1 MKNRIIILVFL
12 IGAFLFAANIGE
24 YKITTL
30 FSENNP
36 EVKTVAIADS
46 TVVFKNENKTTKLFT
61 ADIKEGTIG
70 VKDADDID
78 DAYDNVFHLKIDE
91 LPVENENAYLEY
103 ELFGYDQAASISR
116 SLNNQPSIGGQ
127 FLSYNKGWTKQSE
140 LLSEKS
146 LRKGDNVLL
155 FTASE
160 GILTEYK
167 IKNVRIVYKNGDQSS
182 NLTLLKAEDK
192 LYIKGTN
199 FPSLIK
205 KMTIAG
211 ITVDMNQ
218 PEFELVLDAKN
229 FQKSISVVKETKS
242 GIVVNE
248 NLEIDRF
255 SSVSDFRAIE
265 NAKEKVSKTID
276 FQTVNVLDYKDFSAV
291 FPAGALKN
299 NVKVSVSGL
308 RKIDI
313 APLNSAMV
321 NVTAVNAGFRLL
333 PHGTVFEKAVTL
345 SLPYDKKTIPEGY
358 TEKDINVFYFD
369 ENKRLWQEVT
379 KDSLDIKQGIIKA
392 KTTHFTDFI
401 AGIIKMPESPETSG
415 YTPTSIKDLKAAS
428 PLVGIQSIAPPSANG
443 RGTMSTGF
451 SIAIPNGRG
460 GVQPSFNLQYDSD
473 GGHSWAGM
481 GWDIS
486 VPAVSIETRWGAP
499 RYDAANET
507 ESYVLAGEAL
517 IPNSH
522 RIEWIAR
529 TSDKQFYPRRESAF
543 QQIIRK
549 GSSPKNYYWVVK
561 DKSGITSYYGG
572 TASGLATNNV
582 LQDANGNIGHWA
594 LCLQVDLK
602 GNSIEYEYDKRDGE
616 LYIKKVY
623 YTGFG
628 SQKGNYNVTFVKNSD
643 LGEANRSD
651 VQVSARL
658 GFKQLN
664 NQLLRKIEVRYK
676 GDMIRSYELKYKE
689 GAFKKTLLESIAEYD
704 SESKLF
710 YTNTLDYFDDIR
722 DASGKYNPFGPEQNW
737 NVPGDNLTNNS
748 IPSFSDILYSGKH
761 SLVTSTEGENIG
773 INYRIGIGLGSGM
786 GSLKG
791 NTIGAHGGN
800 GIGNSETAVTL
811 EDLDGDGLPDKVFK
825 NKNGVFYRKNLAGS
839 GQNGFGE
846 AKEINISNLG
856 LSKNSS
862 FNWGVDAIISIGN
875 VGYDK
880 LRSTNKTK
888 SYFMDF
894 NGDGLVD
901 YVKNGQVYYNRL
913 VDGVPTFDR
922 TSSGTPSPVAGGGT
936 ITIPGSSTLS
946 QEEIEQQ
953 NPLHDVVRMWQAPVA
968 GTITVSHQY
977 QLIKDLSPEGIKK
990 QSEYVNNAGDE
1001 KADGV
1006 RLYFQKGNQLLWNQ
1020 FIGPNDVDLKTKTD
1034 NNITVAKG
1042 ERLYFRVSSVKDGSF
1057 DTATWNPVIT
1067 YSQIT
1072 KYDRDGNGN
1081 QITSSVPVTA
1091 GLKDANLYSL
1101 VQYEAG
1107 ADFFSSS
1114 NAGKVIP
1121 IAGNIILKGILNKPV
1136 TSDHITLRIT
1146 KTYLDQTNAPVVV
1159 FEKTFLANEVSS
1171 FNLSSI
1177 TLPAF
1182 ERETQVS
1189 IALETQTNINWH
1201 SISFA
1206 PTVIVPVFPGGEIE
1220 ETPMEVS
1227 HLLYTKRAGN
1237 YDIPGVTSTVSG
1249 KVKLNILPQDLV
1261 LATAFPPGALN
1272 NYNGDIIVSA
1282 KQNNVLLA
1290 RKRYK
1295 LTTGSLTEVINAFDN
1310 AVDYPSALADVP
1322 IQLEVTISNAES
1334 INILRNYP
1342 KANALNI
1349 QVQVTDLKD
1358 VADLTDDVI
1367 WNSATDD
1374 FGIYSLLNSDEKTI
1388 GLHHRQWGGFVINGN
1403 LASDTIDESQLKQSD
1418 AYGSEPNLNNQDPD
1432 SYKDT
1437 DYEMSKTYFTSLQS
1451 SYAKSKWEG
1460 LEQGIYIKDITIGT
1474 SRLGEDDITDYMDFS
1489 LPNLQ
1494 GGSTSALD
1502 MISVSKSESISA
1514 GVSVGPAGLGISK
1527 SIDGDSDVTQ
1537 TMSDFN
1543 GDRFPDYI
1551 RGSNVQLTLPLGKIS
1566 EEVIDLGN
1574 NFSHSKMSSEG
1585 VNTDGSYSHG
1595 AVANTN
1601 TKTTSKSEVKPQTAS
1616 DVSVDKAKKA
1626 GEKVAGSINASVG
1639 TGEDESTM
1647 IHSDINGDGLP
1658 DKITSAGE
1666 VSLNTGY
1673 GFLPAENWNTLNSIN
1688 KGNSTDW
1695 SLGLGFSIKKAS
1707 LSGGANYAR
1716 SESDGIE
1723 SFLDIN
1729 GDGLADKIKYEGN
1742 RMLVSLNMGNSF
1754 AAPVDYPRY
1763 TEMQQNKSVSYGM
1776 SANIT
1781 FEIPI
1786 PIPFLPLRLVPTIGE
1801 SKGWSTSRSEGTF
1814 TDIDGD
1820 GNLDYIVSRDDNN
1833 LTVQLSNIK
1842 RTNKLKSVTNGAG
1855 NSYVVDYELLKPS
1868 YENPSAKWVLQSVDV
1883 FDGHTGDGIDHS
1895 IAKFRYEDGYHDRRE
1910 REFYGFGKVI
1920 QEQIDAS
1927 NNSVFTTTVQ
1937 EFYNQDYFRKN
1948 LVKHSYTLDKNGK
1961 MRQESENEYSFVDVA
1976 TQASIPVSELNLPS
1990 CDAKRIFVGLIH
2002 ANQKAYEGGSDYL
2015 ETNTF
2020 NTYDANGNIVQYE
2033 DLGNGSAD
2041 DKVTAKISYYES
2053 TTPYYGGIPRQLE
2066 VFTTEGLKRK
2076 RATTINT
2083 TTAEV
2088 TQIKNY
2094 AAADKVAITDIAY
2107 DAYGNMQKITGPE
2120 NHKAQRMTLE
2130 YVYDSENNQY
2140 MMEIKDAFGYQNKM
2154 EYNYRFGVPI
2164 KTTDRNDQ
2172 STDYTLD
2179 AKGRIATIRA
2189 PYEIASGK
2197 PYTIAYEYFPEAK
2210 VPYAK
2215 TRNYDPEL
2223 DKDIETYTYTDG
2235 LGRALQVKKTA
2246 SLFTAAGSAD
2256 QEAHIISGKV
2266 IYDGL
2271 GRAITSYYPTTTTT
2285 MDNNF
2290 STAVSAIAPTK
2301 TDYDEVNRP
2310 IKVTLPDGSTNTA
2323 VFALENYDGLP
2334 VLKTTQTDALNK
2346 TNTIYTDVTGQSVAS
2361 MQNDLTTKFAINALG
2376 EMIKVT
2382 DAMDHITQSTYDWLG
2397 RRIEFTHP
2405 DAGTTKME
2413 YDLAGNLT
2421 TRITQD
2427 IKNTVPNGGAIQYVY
2442 NYNRLESIKYPK
2454 NPQNNVQYNYGKVDG
2469 TPSRRGRLWFVQDA
2483 SGGQE
2488 FFYGKL
2494 GEVEK
2499 EIRTLRITPTDIQTY
2514 ISQYEYD
2521 TWNRIQ
2527 KMTYPDGEVVEYTYN
2542 RAGNLQS
2549 MQGKK
2554 ESHTYDYIKQLSY
2567 DEFEQR
2573 KYLKYGNNTETN
2585 YTYDPVMRRL
2595 QQLQV
2600 QSGTRQV
2607 MNNAYGYDLVGNVL
2621 SIKNTSPIV
2630 NNTLGG
2636 TSSHE
2641 YQYDDFYRLK
2651 SAKAS
2656 YQGEFTKANYELN
2669 MSYNKMH
2676 NITKKDLVH
2685 IVNNEQKGYVL
2696 EYNYDNA
2703 LHPYAP
2709 SKITEIGKT
2718 EARDYVYDGNG
2729 NPTSYTEEKSFRK
2742 MTWDEEN
2749 RLMGINDSGRIH
2761 QYTYDAGGERVI
2773 KSSGDSQNVA
2783 INGET
2788 AATIVHTDDYTGYV
2802 SPYFVISKGKFTK
2815 HYFDGA
2821 GRIISKLGNGTF
2833 AQPLKITAGGVNY
2846 SKFTAE
2852 QQKALDTY
2860 VRSLGLPPGPPTQ
2873 QGIYATPEFTG
2884 DPYPSE
2890 VLKPVEENQEPPEGW
2905 PRNPIFNAPGDVPG
2919 PPVQFGPP
2927 VEPTTVKGGEGFTGT
2942 GMPENDIFYFHPDHL
2957 GSTSYITNKNGAI
2970 SQHVEYIAFGEIL
2983 FEEHSSSFSSPYL
2996 FNGKE
3001 LDRETNLSYY
3011 GARYLDMKTS
3021 LWLNVDPLAIYNP
3034 IFEKQLYFDGQH
3046 NGGVYNSG
3054 NLNSY
3059 IYCYQNPINLIDPN
3073 GKQVKS
3079 KAQTGWCEGCKDIT
3093 LEDGDYISD
3102 VQNQVYTATV
3112 QGVTQKEFDAFKET
3126 FTTNPGKITTN
3137 TFATYTLIDRDGNGK
3152 LSKNDHI
3159 DIDIMGPDD
3168 ASVRVNSV
3176 SSSSN
3181 SFSANFIT
3189 LEGHTDAGY
3198 IFFTGSFK
3206 NGTVTFEIN
3215 NTTRTNTDMGLIGAP
3230 IVSRAAQ
3237 KAQWRR
3243 VMANFGDFF
3252 KKPVSSATQK
3262 ISEYDYNDWTNKIG
3276 ELEFSTTEDKTKDVR
3291 NSQKTKN

>member
-1 MKNRIIILVFL
+1 MKNKIIILVFL
-12 IGAFLFAANIGE
+12 IGSFLFAANFGP
-24 YKITTL
+24 YKIAS
-30 FSENNP
+30 FFAEHNSENESSISKNA
-36 EVKTVAIADS
+36 TDSIAIIH
-46 TVVFKNENKTTKLFT
+46 KKIENTRSFG
-61 ADIKEGTIG
+61 ADIPEGIIG
-70 VKDADDID
+70 VQSDSDID
-78 DAYDNVFHLKIDE
+78 DAYDNVFHLKVNE
-91 LPVENENAYLEY
+91 LPSDLENAYLEY
-103 ELFGYDQAASISR
+103 ELYGYDQAASISR

-127 FLSYNKGWTKQSE
+127 FLSHNKNWTQQSE

-155 FTASE
+155 FTAPE
-160 GILTEYK
+160 GVSNSYK
-167 IKNVRIVYKNGDQSS
+167 IKNVRIVYKETAAALSY
-182 NLTLLKAEDK
+182 TLLQSDHK

-199 FPSLIK
+199 FPSEIR
-205 KMTIAG
+205 KMSIG
-211 ITVDMNQ
+211 GVSVDVNQ
-218 PEFELVLDAKN
+218 PEFELVLDASN
-229 FQKSISVVKETKS
+229 YDKSISISKETKT
-242 GIVVNE
+242 GILISEKLDINQFLKV
-248 NLEIDRF
+248 DRF
-255 SSVSDFRAIE
+255 RPIE
-265 NAKEKVSKTID
+265 NAQNSISKLINFQIENKLSYKEFLAI
-276 FQTVNVLDYKDFSAV
+276 
-291 FPAGALKN
+291 FPAGALKS
-299 NVKVSVSGL
+299 NVSVSVSGL

-321 NVTAVNAGFRLL
+321 NVTATNAGFRLL

-345 SLPYDKKTIPEGY
+345 SFPYDKKAIPEGY

-379 KDSLDIKQGIIKA
+379 KDSLNIKGGVIKA

-443 RGTMSTGF
+443 RGTASTGF
-451 SIAIPNGRG
+451 SIVIPNGRG
-460 GVQPSFNLQYDSD
+460 GMQPSFNLQYDSD
-473 GGHSWAGM
+473 GGHSWAGT
-481 GWDIS
+481 GWDLAA
-486 VPAVSIETRWGAP
+486 PAVSIETRWGAP

-507 ESYVLAGEAL
+507 ESYSIAGEAL

-522 RIEWIAR
+522 RAEWIGR
-529 TSDKQFYPRRESAF
+529 TADKQFYPRREGAF

-561 DKSGITSYYGG
+561 DKSGVASYYGG
-572 TASGLATNNV
+572 TVSGLATNGV

-602 GNSIEYEYDKRDGE
+602 GNSVEYEYDKRDGE
-616 LYIKKVY
+616 LYLKKVY

-628 SQKGNYNVTFVKNSD
+628 SQKGNYSVTFVKNAD
-643 LGEANRSD
+643 LGEANRAD

-676 GDMIRSYELKYKE
+676 NDMVRSYELQYKE
-689 GAFKKTLLESIAEYD
+689 GAFKKTLLESVSEYD

-710 YTNTLDYFDDIR
+710 YTNTMDYFDDIR
-722 DASGKYNPFGPEQNW
+722 DSSGKYNPFGPEQVW

-761 SLVTSTEGENIG
+761 SLVSSTEGENIG
-773 INYRIGIGLGSGM
+773 INYRIGIGLGSGL
-786 GSLKG
+786 GSLKS

-839 GQNGFGE
+839 GQNGFGD

-913 VDGVPTFDR
+913 VNGVPTFDR

-946 QEEIEQQ
+946 QEEIEKQ
-953 NPLHDVVRMWQAPVA
+953 NPLHDVVRMWQAPVT
-968 GTITVSHQY
+968 GTINISHKY

-990 QSEYVNNAGDE
+990 RTDYVNNAGDQKE
-1001 KADGV
+1001 DGI
-1006 RLYFQKGNQLLWNQ
+1006 RLYFQKGNQLVWNQ
-1020 FIGPNDVDLKTKTD
+1020 FIGPKDVDLKTKTD

-1057 DTATWNPVIT
+1057 DTAIWDPVIT
-1067 YSQIT
+1067 YSQIS

-1081 QITSSVPVTA
+1081 QITTNIPVTA

-1101 VQYEAG
+1101 TQYEAG

-1114 NAGKVIP
+1114 NGGKVVP
-1121 IAGNIILKGILNKPV
+1121 VAGNIILKGVLNKPV

-1159 FEKTFLANEVSS
+1159 FEKTFLSNEVAS
-1171 FNLSSI
+1171 FDLASI
-1177 TLPAF
+1177 SLPAF

-1189 IALETQTNINWH
+1189 ISLETQTNINWH
-1201 SISFA
+1201 SISFT

-1220 ETPMEVS
+1220 ETPIEVS
-1227 HLLYTKRAGN
+1227 HSLYNNRAGN
-1237 YDIPGVTSTVSG
+1237 YDIPGVTSTVNG

-1272 NYNGDIIVSA
+1272 NYNGDVIISA
-1282 KQNNVLLA
+1282 KQNNLLVA

-1295 LTTGSLTEVINAFDN
+1295 LTTGTLTEVINAFDN
-1310 AVDYPSALADVP
+1310 AVDYPEVLVGVP
-1322 IQLEVTISNAES
+1322 IQLEVTISNPES

-1349 QVQVTDLKD
+1349 QIQVTDLKD
-1358 VADLTDDVI
+1358 VANLTDDVI

-1437 DYEMSKTYFTSLQS
+1437 DYEMSKTYFVSLQS

-1566 EEVIDLGN
+1566 EEVINLGN

-1595 AVANTN
+1595 AVANSSS
-1601 TKTTSKSEVKPQTAS
+1601 KTTSKTEVKPQSAVE
-1616 DVSVDKAKKA
+1616 VSTDKAKKA
-1626 GEKVAGSINASVG
+1626 GQKVAGSINASVG

-1658 DKITSAGE
+1658 DKITSSGE

-1673 GFLPAENWNTLNSIN
+1673 GFLPAENWNALNSLN

-1707 LSGGANYAR
+1707 ISGGANYAR
-1716 SESDGIE
+1716 SESDGID

-1729 GDGLADKIKYEGN
+1729 GDGLADKIKYVGN

-1776 SANIT
+1776 SANIS

-1786 PIPFLPLRLVPTIGE
+1786 PIPFFPLRLVPTIGE

-1820 GNLDYIVSRDDNN
+1820 GNLDYIVSRNDNN

-1842 RTNKLKSVTNGAG
+1842 RTNKLKSVTNSAG

-1895 IAKFRYEDGYHDRRE
+1895 IAKFRYEDGYQDRRE
-1910 REFYGFGKVI
+1910 REFYGFAKVT
-1920 QEQIDAS
+1920 QEQIDAAD
-1927 NNSVFTTTVQ
+1927 NSVFMTMVQ

-1948 LVKHSYTLDKNGK
+1948 LLKHSYTLDKNGK
-1961 MRQESENEYSFVDVA
+1961 IRQESENEYSFIDVA
-1976 TQASIPVSELNLPS
+1976 TQASVSVSELNLPS

-2020 NTYDANGNIVQYE
+2020 NTYDANGNITQYE
-2033 DLGNGSAD
+2033 DLGNGSAT

-2053 TTPYYGGIPRQLE
+2053 TTPYYGAIPKQLE
-2066 VFTTEGLKRK
+2066 VFTTDGLRRK

-2094 AAADKVAITDIAY
+2094 ASADKIAITDIAY
-2107 DAYGNMQKITGPE
+2107 DTYGNLQKITGPS
-2120 NHKAQRMTLE
+2120 NHKGQRMTLE
-2130 YVYDSENNQY
+2130 YVYDVENHQY
-2140 MMEIKDAFGYQNKM
+2140 MTEIKDAFGYQNKM

-2164 KTTDRNDQ
+2164 KNTDRNDQ
-2172 STDYTLD
+2172 STEYTLD
-2179 AKGRIATIRA
+2179 SKGRIATIRA

-2210 VPYAK
+2210 IPYAK

-2256 QEAHIISGKV
+2256 QEAQIISGKV

-2271 GRAITSYYPTTTTT
+2271 GRATTSYYPTTSTTL
-2285 MDNNF
+2285 DNNF
-2290 STAVSAIAPTK
+2290 STAVSTVTPTK
-2301 TDYDEVNRP
+2301 TEYDEVNRP
-2310 IKVTLPDGSTNTA
+2310 IKVTLPDGSTNTT
-2323 VFALENYDGLP
+2323 VFALESYDGLP

-2346 TNTIYTDVTGQSVAS
+2346 TNTTYIDATGQNVAS
-2361 MQNDLTTKFAINALG
+2361 MQNDITTKFDTNALG

-2382 DAMDHITQSTYDWLG
+2382 DAMDHITQSSYDWLG
-2397 RRIEFTHP
+2397 RRVEFTHP
-2405 DAGTTKME
+2405 DSGTTKME

-2454 NPQNNVQYNYGKVDG
+2454 NPQNNVQYNYGKADG
-2469 TPSRRGRLWFVQDA
+2469 TASRRGRLWFVQDA

-2542 RAGNLQS
+2542 RAGNLHS

-2621 SIKNTSPIV
+2621 SIKNTAPVV

-2676 NITKKDLVH
+2676 NIIKKDLVH

-2696 EYNYDNA
+2696 DYNYDNE
-2703 LHPYAP
+2703 LHPNAP
-2709 SKITEIGKT
+2709 NKIVESGKAEPRQYT
-2718 EARDYVYDGNG
+2718 YDGNG

-2742 MTWDEEN
+2742 MNWDEEN
-2749 RLMGINDSGRIH
+2749 RLMGINDNGRIH
-2761 QYTYDAGGERVI
+2761 QYTYDAAGKRVI

-2815 HYFDGA
+2815 HYFEGA
-2821 GRIISKLGNGTF
+2821 GRIVSKLGNGAF
-2833 AQPLKITAGGVNY
+2833 AQPLKLTAGGVNY
-2846 SKFTAE
+2846 GKLTAE

-2890 VLKPVEENQEPPEGW
+2890 VIKPVEENQEPPEGW
-2905 PRNPIFNAPGDVPG
+2905 PKNPIFNAPGDVPG

-2957 GSTSYITNKNGAI
+2957 GSTSYITNKNGSI
-2970 SQHVEYIAFGEIL
+2970 SQHVEYIAFGEVL

-3011 GARYLDMKTS
+3011 GARYYDAKVS
-3021 LWLNVDPLAIYNP
+3021 LWLSVDPMAEKYSNFGGYSFAFNNP
-3034 IFEKQLYFDGQH
+3034 VVF
-3046 NGGVYNSG
+3046 
-3054 NLNSY
+3054 
-3059 IYCYQNPINLIDPN
+3059 IDPDGRDPIVSGIIEAATAFTLSIGVDFLGSYLLE
-3073 GKQVKS
+3073 GKS
-3079 KAQTGWCEGCKDIT
+3079 ASEAFSDIGWLSAG
-3093 LEDGDYISD
+3093 
-3102 VQNQVYTATV
+3102 
-3112 QGVTQKEFDAFKET
+3112 FDAGSAYVT
-3126 FTTNPGKITTN
+3126 STAVPGV
-3137 TFATYTLIDRDGNGK
+3137 ATASRMAK
-3152 LSKNDHI
+3152 LSKTIVGKVLIATLTEVSKGVADALAKGKFNDTEGNFSFTKFKEEMQ
-3159 DIDIMGPDD
+3159 DIAIESLVQGLLDTGFKGAADKFIKQ
-3168 ASVRVNSV
+3168 
-3176 SSSSN
+3176 
-3181 SFSANFIT
+3181 FSGEFKELQKMERKLAN
-3189 LEGHTDAGY
+3189 
-3198 IFFTGSFK
+3198 K
-3206 NGTVTFEIN
+3206 IN
-3215 NTTRTNTDMGLIGAP
+3215 NGESLKRIKTYSEK
-3230 IVSRAAQ
+3230 VQ
-3237 KAQWRR
+3237 KQMSK
-3243 VMANFGDFF
+3243 VE
-3252 KKPVSSATQK
+3252 ATQMK
-3262 ISEYDYNDWTNKIG
+3262 YV
-3276 ELEFSTTEDKTKDVR
+3276 KTKAVEEIATAAGGKIISKPIKDAA
-3291 NSQKTKN
+3291 K

>member
-1 MKNRIIILVFL
+1 MKNRIIVLVFL
-12 IGAFLFAANIGE
+12 AGAFLFAANIRE
-24 YKITTL
+24 YKIASL
-30 FSENNP
+30 FSEN
-36 EVKTVAIADS
+36 TVEEKSLLGSDS
-46 TVVFKNENKTTKLFT
+46 TVVLKNENKTTKLFT
-61 ADIKEGTIG
+61 ADLKEGIIG
-70 VKDADDID
+70 VDNPEDID
-78 DAYDNVFHLKIDE
+78 DAYDNVFHLKVDE
-91 LPVENENAYLEY
+91 LPAKNENAYLEY

-127 FLSYNKGWTKQSE
+127 FLSYNKAWTAQSE

-155 FTASE
+155 FTAPE
-160 GILTEYK
+160 GTANGYK
-167 IKNVRIVYKNGDQSS
+167 IKNVRIVYKNGNQNS
-182 NLTLLKAEDK
+182 NFTLLKAGDK

-199 FPSLIK
+199 FPSQLK

-211 ITVDMNQ
+211 ITVDVTQ
-218 PEFELVLDAKN
+218 PEFELVLDAEK
-229 FQKSISVVKETKS
+229 IGESVSVLKETAS
-242 GIVVNE
+242 GVIVNE
-248 NLEIDRF
+248 KIEVQQF
-255 SSVSDFRAIE
+255 SKVESFRPIE
-265 NAKEKVSKTID
+265 NAKERISKIINFETA
-276 FQTVNVLDYKDFSAV
+276 NALEYKDFSAV

-299 NVKVSVSGL
+299 NVKVSVSAL

-333 PHGTVFEKAVTL
+333 PHGTIFEKAVTL

-451 SIAIPNGRG
+451 SIVIPNGRG
-460 GVQPSFNLQYDSD
+460 GMQPSLNLQYDSD
-473 GGHSWAGM
+473 GGHSWAGT

-486 VPAVSIETRWGAP
+486 APSVSIETRWGAP
-499 RYDAANET
+499 RYDAVNET
-507 ESYVLAGEAL
+507 ESYAVAGEAL

-522 RIEWIAR
+522 RAAWVAR

-561 DKSGITSYYGG
+561 DKSGVASYYGG
-572 TASGLATNNV
+572 TQSGLAVNGV

-602 GNSIEYEYDKRDGE
+602 GNTVEYEYDKRDGE
-616 LYIKKVY
+616 LYLKKVY

-628 SQKGNYNVTFVKNSD
+628 SQKGNYSVTFVKNSD
-643 LGEANRSD
+643 LGEANRPD

-676 GDMIRSYELKYKE
+676 DALIRSYELKFKE
-689 GAFKKTLLESIAEYD
+689 GAFKKTLLESISEYD

-710 YTNTLDYFDDIR
+710 YTNTLDYFDDVR

-737 NVPGDNLTNNS
+737 NVPSDDIKEGFTGIKDFESNNTLAGSTSGTN
-748 IPSFSDILYSGKH
+748 
-761 SLVTSTEGENIG
+761 TSV
-773 INYRIGIGLGSGM
+773 NYRLGVGLPTFGTF
-786 GSLKG
+786 KN
-791 NTIGAHGGN
+791 NTIGAHGAN
-800 GIGNSETAVTL
+800 GWGKSETSIVL
-811 EDLDGDGLPDKVFK
+811 EDLDGDSYPDKVFK
-825 NKNGVFYRKNLAGS
+825 IGNDIYYRKNLHATQPNTFGDAIKIAGI
-839 GQNGFGE
+839 
-846 AKEINISNLG
+846 KNLG
-856 LSKNSS
+856 IFKNKS
-862 FNWGVDAIISIGN
+862 FSWGVDASVGFGVASAN
-875 VGYDK
+875 VGYDEQ
-880 LRSTNKTK
+880 RSTNRTL

-901 YVKNGQVYYNRL
+901 FVNNGRVYYNRIENGIPVFL
-913 VDGVPTFDR
+913 
-922 TSSGTPSPVAGGGT
+922 TSSLDTPSPVSGGGDLALAKPDRT
-936 ITIPGSSTLS
+936 
-946 QEEIEQQ
+946 QELQQ
-953 NPLHDVVRMWQAPVA
+953 LLAKNPLHDVVRVWQAPVKGA
-968 GTITVSHQY
+968 IIVNQSF
-977 QLIKDLSPEGIKK
+977 QLIEDTSEERQEYKTRNGI
-990 QSEYVNNAGDE
+990 D

-1006 RLYFQKGNQLLWNQ
+1006 HLYFQKGAILLWDQ
-1020 FIGPNDVDLKTKTD
+1020 VIGAVDYAVKNKLAQTI
-1034 NNITVAKG
+1034 NVEKG
-1042 ERLYFRVSSVKDGSF
+1042 ERLYFRISSIKDGNY
-1057 DTATWNPVIT
+1057 DKVIWDPKIEYTQVEKRTPVSNSLETINA
-1067 YSQIT
+1067 S
-1072 KYDRDGNGN
+1072 
-1081 QITSSVPVTA
+1081 A
-1091 GLKDANLYSL
+1091 KDANLISL
-1101 VQYEAG
+1101 QNFHAS
-1107 ADFFSSS
+1107 ADFFASQANSVVVPK
-1114 NAGKVIP
+1114 AGLVSFSGKFTKP
-1121 IAGNIILKGILNKPV
+1121 I
-1136 TSDHITLRIT
+1136 TSDHVTLKIVKNVINVAGST
-1146 KTYLDQTNAPVVV
+1146 IL
-1159 FEKTFLANEVSS
+1159 FERKFLASEVVD
-1171 FNLSSI
+1171 FNLGSLTFSI
-1177 TLPAF
+1177 PDDNTFITTTLESATNIDVKSLFSNPSVTLPALPNSKP
-1182 ERETQVS
+1182 ED
-1189 IALETQTNINWH
+1189 NIRKVDIGH
-1201 SISFA
+1201 SFYSKID
-1206 PTVIVPVFPGGEIE
+1206 
-1220 ETPMEVS
+1220 
-1227 HLLYTKRAGN
+1227 GN
-1237 YDIPGVTSTVSG
+1237 YLIDGIKPEVTG
-1249 KVKLNILPQDLV
+1249 KLKLFINPLNY
-1261 LATAFPPGALN
+1261 ALSN
-1272 NYNGDIIVSA
+1272 PITGFRYNGNVNITA
-1282 KQNNVLLA
+1282 KQNGLLVGRVTYAVTNGVLSPATSTFDLNYNYA
-1290 RKRYK
+1290 QAQKDVPLDLEIYVSNAA
-1295 LTTGSLTEVINAFDN
+1295 LNEVITA
-1310 AVDYPSALADVP
+1310 
-1322 IQLEVTISNAES
+1322 
-1334 INILRNYP
+1334 YP
-1342 KANALNI
+1342 KANALKI
-1349 QVQVTDLKD
+1349 SYEITDSVTDPANPVLWTKD
-1358 VADLTDDVI
+1358 
-1367 WNSATDD
+1367 TDD
-1374 FGIYSLLNSDEKTI
+1374 FSIFTELNETENNF
-1388 GLHHRQWGGFVINGN
+1388 GLQYKNWGRFIVNGDLAGN
-1403 LASDTIDESQLKQSD
+1403 LIDQSKLKFENNSGID
-1418 AYGSEPNLNNQDPD
+1418 PNNFPDPNNLDPD
-1432 SYKDT
+1432 NMPGEFDT
-1437 DYEMSKTYFTSLQS
+1437 GKEYFLPMSAVYSDNILYGGEKASFIQN
-1451 SYAKSKWEG
+1451 EFM
-1460 LEQGIYIKDITIGT
+1460 GT
-1474 SRLGEDDITDYMDFS
+1474 NRLGEDDFAEYTDFS
-1489 LPNLQ
+1489 SPLTELL
-1494 GGSTSALD
+1494 GGGETEALD
-1502 MISVSKSESISA
+1502 MISESKSRSIGGGA
-1514 GVSVGPAGLGISK
+1514 GVGGINGGLTK
-1527 SIDGDSDVTQ
+1527 SEGDTFVVQ
-1537 TMSDFN
+1537 TMSDLN

-1551 RGSNVQLTLPLGKIS
+1551 IDNKVQYTSPIGGKSSAITN
-1566 EEVIDLGN
+1566 IGD
-1574 NFSHSKMSSEG
+1574 FSHSKTNSTGGSLS
-1585 VNTDGSYSHG
+1585 GSYNHG
-1595 AVANTN
+1595 SPQSSLQLTV
-1601 TKTTSKSEVKPQTAS
+1601 SKGKVKFSSGAS
-1616 DVSVDKAKKA
+1616 GSIQEALKA
-1626 GEKVAGSINASVG
+1626 GGSISLGGTVG
-1639 TGEDESTM
+1639 KGEDHSDQ
-1647 IHSDINGDGLP
+1647 IYSDINGDGLA
-1658 DKITSAGE
+1658 DRIETNE
-1666 VSLNTGY
+1666 MVSLNTGY
-1673 GFLPAENWNTLNSIN
+1673 GFLPAEPWEKMNVIN
-1688 KGNSTDW
+1688 KGT
-1695 SLGLGFSIKKAS
+1695 SLDIGGSAGYSVMNGSF
-1707 LSGGANYAR
+1707 SGGLNYSR
-1716 SESDGIE
+1716 STSDNSH

-1729 GDGLADKIKYEGN
+1729 GDGLADKIEYKDNEV
-1742 RMLVSLNMGNSF
+1742 LVELNMGNSF
-1754 AAPVDYPRY
+1754 AAAVSYPRY
-1763 TEMQQNKSVSYGM
+1763 EKMTRNTGVSYGG
-1776 SANIT
+1776 SLGASYD
-1781 FEIPI
+1781 IPLI
-1786 PIPFLPLRLVPTIGE
+1786 PPFVVMKLTPSFGG
-1801 SKGWSTSRSEGTF
+1801 SFGASTSRSEASF
-1814 TDIDGD
+1814 SDIDGD
-1820 GNLDYIVSRDDNN
+1820 GNLDYILSTDQNKLVVR
-1833 LTVQLSNIK
+1833 LSNIK

-1855 NSYVVDYELLKPS
+1855 NSYTVDYELLKPS

-1895 IAKFRYEDGYHDRRE
+1895 IAKFRYEDGYQDRRE
-1910 REFYGFGKVI
+1910 REFYGFGKVT
-1920 QEQIDAS
+1920 QEQIDAAD
-1927 NNSVFTTTVQ
+1927 NSVFMTTVQ

-1948 LVKHSYTLDKNGK
+1948 LLKHSYTLDKNGK

-1976 TQASIPVSELNLPS
+1976 SQATVSVSDLNLPS

-2002 ANQKAYEGGSDYL
+2002 TNQKVYEGGSEYL

-2020 NTYDANGNIVQYE
+2020 NTYDANGNIIQYI

-2053 TTPYYGGIPRQLE
+2053 TTPYYGGIPKQLE

-2094 AAADKVAITDIAY
+2094 AAADKIAITDIAY
-2107 DAYGNMQKITGPE
+2107 DTYGNLQKITGPT

-2130 YVYDSENNQY
+2130 YVFDTENHQY
-2140 MMEIKDAFGYQNKM
+2140 MTEIKDAFGYQNKM
-2154 EYNYRFGVPI
+2154 EYDYRFGIPL

-2172 STDYTLD
+2172 STIYTID
-2179 AKGRIATIRA
+2179 GKGRMATIKA

-2215 TRNYDPEL
+2215 TKNYDPEF
-2223 DKDIETYTYTDG
+2223 DKDIETFTYTDG

-2246 SLFTAAGSAD
+2246 SLFTQAGSPD
-2256 QEAHIISGKV
+2256 QEAHIISGKT

-2271 GRAITSYYPTTTTT
+2271 GRATTSYYPTTTTT
-2285 MDNNF
+2285 VDNNF
-2290 STAVSAIAPTK
+2290 STAVSNVTPTK
-2301 TDYDEVNRP
+2301 TEYDEVSRAV
-2310 IKVTLPDGSTNTA
+2310 KVTLPDGSTNTT
-2323 VFALENYDGLP
+2323 VFAIEDYDGVA
-2334 VLKTTQTDALNK
+2334 VLRTTQTDALNK
-2346 TNTIYTDVTGQSVAS
+2346 TSQTYTDATGQNLAS
-2361 MQNDLTTKFAINALG
+2361 MQNDLLTKFETNALG

-2382 DAMDHITQSTYDWLG
+2382 DAMDHITKSSYDWLG
-2397 RRIEFTHP
+2397 RRVEFTHP
-2405 DAGTTKME
+2405 DAGTTTMQ

-2427 IKNTVPNGGAIQYVY
+2427 IKNTVPNGGAIEYVY

-2454 NPQNNVQYNYGKVDG
+2454 NPQNNVQYNYGKSDG
-2469 TPSRRGRLWFVQDA
+2469 TASRRGRLWFVQDA

-2573 KYLKYGNNTETN
+2573 KYLKYGNDTETN

-2600 QSGTRQV
+2600 KSGTRQV

-2621 SIKNTSPIV
+2621 SIKNTAPIV

-2636 TSSHE
+2636 TSAHE

-2651 SAKAS
+2651 SAKAT
-2656 YQGEFTKANYELN
+2656 YQGEFTKASYELN

-2696 EYNYDNA
+2696 DYNYDNE
-2703 LHPYAP
+2703 LHPNAP
-2709 SKITEIGKT
+2709 NKIAETGKA
-2718 EARDYVYDGNG
+2718 EPRQYVYDGNG

-2749 RLMGINDSGRIH
+2749 RLMGINDGGRIH

-2815 HYFDGA
+2815 HYFEGA
-2821 GRIISKLGNGTF
+2821 GRIVSKLGNGAF

-2846 SKFTAE
+2846 GKLTAE

-2860 VRSLGLPPGPPTQ
+2860 VKSLGLPPGPPTQ

-2890 VLKPVEENQEPPEGW
+2890 VIKPVEENQEPPEGW

-2957 GSTSYITNKNGAI
+2957 GSTSYITTRNGSI
-2970 SQHVEYIAFGEIL
+2970 SQHVEYIAFGEVL

-3021 LWLNVDPLAIYNP
+3021 LWLSVDPLALYNP
-3034 IFEKQLYFDGQH
+3034 IFENEFYFDGQH
-3046 NGGVYNSG
+3046 NGGIYYSG
-3054 NLNSY
+3054 NLAPYS
-3059 IYCYQNPINLIDPN
+3059 YCYQNPIKYIDPN
-3073 GKQVKS
+3073 GKQANS
-3079 KAQTGWCEGCKDIT
+3079 SLLLKANFKTIYARSGQPIQHQYGYKFTEGAAHLLSMVSNVSLKDISNTQVDFSTYGDAGASIT
-3093 LEDGDYISD
+3093 LGSSPRNANITHYYSKKLNYLETNGGSFYAFFKRNAHEVGHIPQLEAGSVGHVVGSLVEYAKNILTGEDWHDGKYS
-3102 VQNQVYTATV
+3102 T
-3112 QGVTQKEFDAFKET
+3112 KEPQADIGENRFINFNN
-3126 FTTNPGKITTN
+3126 F
-3137 TFATYTLIDRDGNGK
+3137 IDENY
-3152 LSKNDHI
+3152 
-3159 DIDIMGPDD
+3159 GPDK
-3168 ASVRVNSV
+3168 
-3176 SSSSN
+3176 
-3181 SFSANFIT
+3181 
-3189 LEGHTDAGY
+3189 L
-3198 IFFTGSFK
+3198 K
-3206 NGTVTFEIN
+3206 KLFE
-3215 NTTRTNTDMGLIGAP
+3215 
-3230 IVSRAAQ
+3230 
-3237 KAQWRR
+3237 
-3243 VMANFGDFF
+3243 
-3252 KKPVSSATQK
+3252 
-3262 ISEYDYNDWTNKIG
+3262 NK
-3276 ELEFSTTEDKTKDVR
+3276 S
-3291 NSQKTKN
+3291 NSQKDIIDRIDQWWNAYQSDKFNNSKDGI

>member
-1 MKNRIIILVFL
+1 MKNKIIILVFL
-12 IGAFLFAANIGE
+12 IGSFLFAANFGP
-24 YKITTL
+24 YKIASL
-30 FSENNP
+30 FTQGNTENELVIENA
-36 EVKTVAIADS
+36 KADS
-46 TVVFKNENKTTKLFT
+46 IAVLKNETKNTKSFS
-61 ADIKEGTIG
+61 ADIAEGIIG
-70 VKDADDID
+70 IKDESDVD
-78 DAYDNVFHLKIDE
+78 DAYDNVFHLKVDA
-91 LPVENENAYLEY
+91 LPSQEENAYLEY
-103 ELFGYDQAASISR
+103 ELYGYDQAASISR
-116 SLNNQPSIGGQ
+116 SLNNQASIGGQ
-127 FLSYNKGWTKQSE
+127 FVSQNNHWSKQSE

-146 LRKGDNVLL
+146 LREGDNVLL
-155 FTASE
+155 FTAPE
-160 GILTEYK
+160 GISNSYR
-167 IKNVRIVYKNGDQSS
+167 IKNVRIVYKTALASTDF
-182 NLTLLKAEDK
+182 TLLKSDNK

-199 FPSLIK
+199 FPSQIR
-205 KMTIAG
+205 KMTISG
-211 ITVDMNQ
+211 ISIDVNQ
-218 PEFELVLDAKN
+218 PEFELVLDAATTG
-229 FQKSISVVKETKS
+229 KSILVTKETAT
-242 GIVVNE
+242 GVIVNE
-248 NLEIDRF
+248 KLELNQFLKVPGYRPL
-255 SSVSDFRAIE
+255 E
-265 NAKEKVSKTID
+265 NAKERIAKTIN
-276 FQTVNVLDYKDFSAV
+276 FETVNTLDYKEFSAV
-291 FPAGALKN
+291 FPVGALKT

-321 NVTAVNAGFRLL
+321 NVTGTNAGFRLL
-333 PHGTVFEKAVTL
+333 PHGTIFEKAVTL

-392 KTTHFTDFI
+392 RTTHFTDFI

-443 RGTMSTGF
+443 RGTASTGF
-451 SIAIPNGRG
+451 SIVIPNGRG
-460 GVQPSFNLQYDSD
+460 GMQPSFNLQYDSD

-486 VPAVSIETRWGAP
+486 APAVSIETRWGAP
-499 RYDAANET
+499 RYDVSKET
-507 ESYVLAGEAL
+507 ETYAIAGEQL

-522 RIEWIAR
+522 RAEWTSR
-529 TSDKQFYPRRESAF
+529 TTDKQFYPRREGAF

-549 GSSPKNYYWVVK
+549 GSSPKNYYWIVR
-561 DKSGITSYYGG
+561 DKSGVASYYGG
-572 TASGLATNNV
+572 NASGLSTDAV
-582 LQDANGNIGHWA
+582 LQDGSGNIGHWA

-602 GNSIEYEYDKRDGE
+602 GNTVEYEYDKKDGE
-616 LYIKKVY
+616 LYLKKVY

-643 LGEANRSD
+643 LGEANRAD
-651 VQVSARL
+651 VQLSARL

-676 GDMIRSYELKYKE
+676 SDMIRSYELKYKE
-689 GAFKKTLLESIAEYD
+689 GAFKKTLLESISEYD

-722 DASGKYNPFGPEQNW
+722 DASGKYNPFGPEQSW
-737 NVPGDNLTNNS
+737 SVPPDNLTNNS
-748 IPSFSDILYSGKH
+748 IPSFSDVLYSGKH
-761 SLVTSTEGENIG
+761 SLVSSTEGENIG
-773 INYRIGIGLGSGM
+773 INYRIGIGLGSGY
-786 GSLKG
+786 GSLKS

-856 LSKNSS
+856 LSKTSS

-880 LRSTNKTK
+880 LRTTNKTK

-922 TSSGTPSPVAGGGT
+922 TSSGTPSPVAGGGA

-946 QEEIEQQ
+946 QEEIEKQ
-953 NPLHDVVRMWQAPVA
+953 NPLHDVVRMWEAPVT
-968 GTITVSHQY
+968 GTISVSHKY
-977 QLIKDLSPEGIKK
+977 QLIKDVSPEGIKK
-990 QSEYVNNAGDE
+990 RSEYVNNAGDE

-1020 FIGPNDVDLKTKTD
+1020 SIDANDVDPKTKTD
-1034 NNITVAKG
+1034 NNITVTKG
-1042 ERLYFRVSSVKDGSF
+1042 ERLYFRVSSIKDGSF
-1057 DTATWNPVIT
+1057 DTAVWDPVIT
-1067 YSQIT
+1067 YSQMN
-1072 KYDRDGNGN
+1072 KYDRDANGN
-1081 QITSSVPVTA
+1081 QITSSVTVIA

-1101 VQYEAG
+1101 AVYEAG

-1121 IAGNIILKGILNKPV
+1121 VAGNIILKGILNKPV

-1146 KTYLDQTNAPVVV
+1146 KSYLDQTNAPVVV
-1159 FEKTFLANEVSS
+1159 FEKTFLSNEVAS
-1171 FNLSSI
+1171 FDLASVNLPS
-1177 TLPAF
+1177 F
-1182 ERETQVS
+1182 EKETQVS

-1201 SISFA
+1201 SISFD
-1206 PTVIVPVFPGGEIE
+1206 PTIIVPVFPGGEIE

-1227 HLLYTKRAGN
+1227 HLLYAKRAGN
-1237 YDIPGVTSTVSG
+1237 YDIPGITSTVNG

-1261 LATAFPPGALN
+1261 LASAFPPGPLN
-1272 NYNGDIIVSA
+1272 NYNGDVIVSA

-1295 LTTGSLTEVINAFDN
+1295 LTTGTLTEVINAFDN
-1310 AVDYPSALADVP
+1310 AVDYPSAISGVP
-1322 IQLEVTISNAES
+1322 IQLEVTISNPES

-1374 FGIYSLLNSDEKTI
+1374 FGIYSLLNADEITM

-1403 LASDTIDESQLKQSD
+1403 LASDTIDQSQLKQSD

-1437 DYEMSKTYFTSLQS
+1437 DYEMSKTYFVSLQS
-1451 SYAKSKWEG
+1451 SYAKAKWEG

-1574 NFSHSKMSSEG
+1574 NFSHSKTSSEG

-1595 AVANTN
+1595 AVANSS
-1601 TKTTSKSEVKPQTAS
+1601 TKTTNKPEVKPQTAA
-1616 DVSVDKAKKA
+1616 DVSTDKAKKA
-1626 GEKVAGSINASVG
+1626 GEKIAGSINASVG
-1639 TGEDESTM
+1639 SGEDESTM

-1658 DKITSAGE
+1658 DKITSSGD
-1666 VSLNTGY
+1666 VFLNTGY
-1673 GFLPAENWNTLNSIN
+1673 GFLPAENWNALNAIN
-1688 KGNSTDW
+1688 KGSSTDW

-1707 LSGGANYAR
+1707 ISGGANYAR
-1716 SESDGIE
+1716 SESDGID

-1729 GDGLADKIKYEGN
+1729 GDGLADKIKYVGN

-1786 PIPFLPLRLVPTIGE
+1786 PIPFFPLRLVPTIGE

-1820 GNLDYIVSRDDNN
+1820 GNMDYIVSRDDNN

-1842 RTNKLKSVTNGAG
+1842 RTNKLKGVTNGAG

-1883 FDGHTGDGIDHS
+1883 FDGHVGDGIDHS
-1895 IAKFRYEDGYHDRRE
+1895 IAKFRYEDGYQDRRE
-1910 REFYGFGKVI
+1910 REFYGFGKI
-1920 QEQIDAS
+1920 SQQQIDAAD
-1927 NNSVFTTTVQ
+1927 NSVFSTTTQ

-1948 LVKHSYTLDKNGK
+1948 LLKRSYTLDKNNK
-1961 MRQESENEYSFVDVA
+1961 MRQESENEYSFTDVA
-1976 TQASIPVSELNLPS
+1976 TQASVPVSDLNLPS
-1990 CDAKRIFVGLIH
+1990 CDAKRIFVGMIH
-2002 ANQKAYEGGSDYL
+2002 SNQKVYEGGSDYL
-2015 ETNTF
+2015 ETNIF
-2020 NTYDANGNIVQYE
+2020 NTYDASGNITQYE
-2033 DLGNGSAD
+2033 DLGNGTAN
-2041 DKVTAKISYYES
+2041 DKITAKISYYES
-2053 TTPYYGGIPRQLE
+2053 TTPYYGGIPKQLE
-2066 VFTTEGLKRK
+2066 VFTTEGLRRK

-2094 AAADKVAITDIAY
+2094 SAADKIALTDIAF
-2107 DAYGNMQKITGPE
+2107 DTYGNLQKITGPA
-2120 NHKAQRMTLE
+2120 NHKGQRMTLD
-2130 YVYDSENNQY
+2130 YTYDTENHQY
-2140 MMEIKDAFGYQNKM
+2140 MTDIKDAFGYRNKM
-2154 EYNYRFGVPI
+2154 EYNYRFGIPI

-2172 STDYTLD
+2172 ITLYTLD
-2179 AKGRIATIRA
+2179 GIGRIATIKA

-2197 PYTIAYEYFPEAK
+2197 PYTIAYEYFPQAK

-2215 TRNYDPEL
+2215 TKNYDPEL
-2223 DKDIETYTYTDG
+2223 DKDIETFTYSDG

-2246 SLFTAAGSAD
+2246 SLFTQAGGAD
-2256 QEAHIISGKV
+2256 QEAQIVSGKI

-2271 GRAITSYYPTTTTT
+2271 GRSIASYYPTTTSII
-2285 MDNNF
+2285 DNNF
-2290 STAVSAIAPTK
+2290 SNALSNITPTK
-2301 TDYDEVNRP
+2301 TEYDEMSRP
-2310 IKVTLPDGSTNTA
+2310 VKVTLPDGSTNTMT
-2323 VFALENYDGLP
+2323 FSLENYDGLP
-2334 VLKTTQTDALNK
+2334 VLHATKTDALNK
-2346 TNTIYTDVTGQSVAS
+2346 TSQTFTDAKGQNLAS
-2361 MQNDLTTKFAINALG
+2361 MQNDLLTKFEANALG

-2382 DAMDHITQSTYDWLG
+2382 DVMNHITKSSYDWLG
-2397 RRIEFTHP
+2397 RRVQFTHP
-2405 DAGTTKME
+2405 DAGTITLQ

-2421 TRITQD
+2421 SRITQD
-2427 IKNTVPNGGAIQYVY
+2427 IKNTVSNGGAIEYVY
-2442 NYNRLESIKYPK
+2442 NYNRLETIKYPK
-2454 NPQNNVQYNYGKVDG
+2454 NPQNNVQYNYGKADG
-2469 TPSRRGRLWFVQDA
+2469 TASRRGRLWFLQDA

-2494 GEVEK
+2494 GEIEK
-2499 EIRTLRITPTDIQTY
+2499 EIRTLRITPTDVQTY

-2573 KYLKYGNNTETN
+2573 KYLKYGNETETN
-2585 YTYDPVMRRL
+2585 YTYDDVMRRL

-2600 QSGTRQV
+2600 KSGSRQV
-2607 MNNAYGYDLVGNVL
+2607 MNNSYSYDLVGNVL
-2621 SIKNTSPIV
+2621 GIKNVAPVV

-2651 SAKAS
+2651 SAKAI
-2656 YQGEFTKANYELN
+2656 YQGEFTKASYELN

-2685 IVNNEQKGYVL
+2685 TVNNEQKGYVL
-2696 EYNYDNA
+2696 DYNYDNE
-2703 LHPYAP
+2703 LHPNAP
-2709 SKITEIGKT
+2709 NKITETGKS
-2718 EARDYVYDGNG
+2718 EPRQYIYDGNG

-2749 RLMGINDSGRIH
+2749 RLSGINDNGRIY
-2761 QYTYDAGGERVI
+2761 QFTYDAAGERVI

-2821 GRIISKLGNGTF
+2821 GRIVSKLGNGTF
-2833 AQPLKITAGGVNY
+2833 AQPLRITAGGINY
-2846 SKFTAE
+2846 TKLTAE
-2852 QQKALDTY
+2852 QQRALDAY
-2860 VRSLGLPPGPPTQ
+2860 VKSLGVPPGPPTQ

-2884 DPYPSE
+2884 DPYPTA
-2890 VLKPVEENQEPPEGW
+2890 VIKPVEENQEPPEGW

-2927 VEPTTVKGGEGFTGT
+2927 IEPTTVKPGEGFTGI
-2942 GMPENDIFYFHPDHL
+2942 GLPENDIFYFHPDHL
-2957 GSTSYITNKNGAI
+2957 GSTSYITSRNGSI
-2970 SQHVEYIAFGEIL
+2970 SQHVEYVAFGEVL

-3021 LWLNVDPLAIYNP
+3021 LWLNVDPLAESTPNWTPYRYCFNNPVNLVDPDGRKEYDDDYTGKLGKGDWLRKDRLKNTDVWKSANKYNLKQNDGYKEYKTISQRTDFYGWFQSETDSKGFETVWAGAAYIIAQQMSITENVLVNWKLSSDELKFAQDGNKA
-3034 IFEKQLYFDGQH
+3034 IFEDVFDNLRDLIDGPALKGKDALNWDKATLTHEQRDVVDPIYKRQSKATLGTLSEMAKQEGLFSLGVIFGNSSELKFEGNLMNWQERYDHGMKKAVPYYKKCGSLGGCSPLIK
-3046 NGGVYNSG
+3046 NGGAVRF
-3054 NLNSY
+3054 
-3059 IYCYQNPINLIDPN
+3059 
-3073 GKQVKS
+3073 
-3079 KAQTGWCEGCKDIT
+3079 
-3093 LEDGDYISD
+3093 
-3102 VQNQVYTATV
+3102 TA
-3112 QGVTQKEFDAFKET
+3112 F
-3126 FTTNPGKITTN
+3126 
-3137 TFATYTLIDRDGNGK
+3137 
-3152 LSKNDHI
+3152 
-3159 DIDIMGPDD
+3159 
-3168 ASVRVNSV
+3168 
-3176 SSSSN
+3176 
-3181 SFSANFIT
+3181 
-3189 LEGHTDAGY
+3189 
-3198 IFFTGSFK
+3198 
-3206 NGTVTFEIN
+3206 
-3215 NTTRTNTDMGLIGAP
+3215 
-3230 IVSRAAQ
+3230 
-3237 KAQWRR
+3237 
-3243 VMANFGDFF
+3243 
-3252 KKPVSSATQK
+3252 
-3262 ISEYDYNDWTNKIG
+3262 
-3276 ELEFSTTEDKTKDVR
+3276 
-3291 NSQKTKN
+3291 